1 MYIIV
6 IASLLLVVTTLSIY
20 LLLKFPKKE
29 KLIFYILATLLF
41 AVYLVR
47 LFSYDDI
54 NNVFN
59 LFLTDINTPVNSAET
74 WLFSVGLS
82 FLILVLRWLNVVLIA
97 WVLVNTI
104 YKIKELKIL
113 IAFLGPIIIV
123 MNIIF
128 FKYHLVAFQ
137 GDTLFSFRVGEYLVE
152 TALLGS
158 ISLIHLYQLV
168 KNKEAI
174 ITKKTLV
181 NIGLI
186 LIGSMFALMPQSF
199 LYNVFGNY
207 GSTPKD
213 FNIEHLFVIFAVI
226 FLMILSFQFMKNKD
240 QNSKNAF
247 IFFLAVAGVFQYFYT
262 RRESI
267 GALPFHLCNL
277 AIILIFISTLFDFKG
292 LFYFTY
298 FANVIGAIL
307 AILMP
312 NYSTEDFF
320 NITVIHFGF
329 NHLYAFT
336 IPILAVALERFEKP
350 NLKAMFQAIGVFT
363 VYYLTILFLN
373 AWFNNYANVDYFFA
387 YSDFLTSKFDISKFS
402 MTNIQYQNVVSFT
415 INNLEFKFFWLF
427 QLMYYFGFIFV
438 MFLSWYVYDLIFIA
452 IDDHKN
458 LRYKLKK
465 MKEEHLILL
474 EYVGKKGLKNRMMEE
489 GAKMIKIKNFS
500 KKYGK
505 SKKYAVKDFS
515 LEIDPGEIFGFLGHN
530 GAGKSTTIKSMVGIQ
545 SITDGEI
552 FIDGFSIKT
561 QPIEAKLR
569 IGYVSDNHAVYEK
582 LTGREYIHYVAD
594 LYLIDKETRDE
605 RLKDLSERLKLDHAL
620 DQEVKT
626 YSHGMKQKLV
636 VIASLIHEPP
646 VWILDEPLT
655 GLDPTSSYQIKETMK
670 EYAKKGN
677 IVFFSSHVIE
687 VVEKICTKIAII
699 NQGQLQ
705 GVYEMEQLLK
715 EGISLESLYLDDKGV
730 K

>member
-1 MYIIV
+1 
-6 IASLLLVVTTLSIY
+6 
-20 LLLKFPKKE
+20 
-29 KLIFYILATLLF
+29 
-41 AVYLVR
+41 
-47 LFSYDDI
+47 
-54 NNVFN
+54 
-59 LFLTDINTPVNSAET
+59 
-74 WLFSVGLS
+74 
-82 FLILVLRWLNVVLIA
+82 
-97 WVLVNTI
+97 
-104 YKIKELKIL
+104 
-113 IAFLGPIIIV
+113 
-123 MNIIF
+123 
-128 FKYHLVAFQ
+128 
-137 GDTLFSFRVGEYLVE
+137 
-152 TALLGS
+152 
-158 ISLIHLYQLV
+158 LV